1 VSDVVLYSLEAHIVR
16 ITINR
21 PEARNALS
29 PEVNARLLDLLR
41 RVKEERDARVV
52 ILSGAGSRAFSAGA
66 DLGGGGMF
74 QQDQSF
80 LEKHDS
86 RGAFVE
92 LFRMMHGLG
101 KPLIAAVQGH
111 CLAGGFG
118 LALAC
123 DMLIASENAVF
134 GTPEIK
140 RGLFPMIIL
149 ATILRNVPRKRALQM
164 ILTGERIDA
173 AEAYRIGIANQVV
186 PADKFE
192 AAVDEMAHRLAS
204 LSPAILK
211 LGKDAFYRCQDMH
224 FEEALEFLKSQL
236 TLNLL
241 TEDVAEGIAAF
252 LEKRDPVWKGR

>member
-1 VSDVVLYSLEAHIVR
+1 VVV
-16 ITINR
+16 
-21 PEARNALS
+21 
-29 PEVNARLLDLLR
+29 
-41 RVKEERDARVV
+41 
-52 ILSGAGSRAFSAGA
+52 LSGAGGRAFSAGA

-80 LEKHDS
+80 LEKHDA
-86 RGAFVE
+86 RGAFTD
-92 LFRMMHGLG
+92 LFRTMHGLG
-101 KPLIAAVQGH
+101 KPILAAVQGY

-123 DMLIASENAVF
+123 DLLVAADDAVF

-140 RGLFPMIIL
+140 RGLFPMIIM
-149 ATILRNVPRKRALQM
+149 ATIIRNVGRKKTLEM

-173 AEAYRIGIANQVV
+173 AEAHRIGIANQVV
-186 PADKFE
+186 PREKFE
-192 AAVDEMAHRLAS
+192 AAVDEMARKLAS

-224 FEEALEFLKSQL
+224 FDDALEFLKSQL
-236 TLNLL
+236 TLNVL

>member
-1 VSDVVLYSLEAHIVR
+1 MSDVVLYSLKAPIAR

-29 PEVNARLLDLLR
+29 PEVNARLLELLR
-41 RVKEERDARVV
+41 RAKEDGEARVV
-52 ILSGAGSRAFSAGA
+52 VLSGAGGRAFSAGA
-66 DLGGGGMF
+66 DLGGGMF

-80 LEKHDS
+80 LEKHDA

-92 LFRMMHGLG
+92 IFRTMHTLG
-101 KPLIAAVQGH
+101 KPILAAVQGY

-123 DMLIASENAVF
+123 DILIASDDAVF

-149 ATILRNVPRKRALQM
+149 ATIMRNVPRKKTLEM

-186 PADKFE
+186 PREKFDV
-192 AAVDEMAHRLAS
+192 AVDEMARRLAS

-211 LGKDAFYRCQDMH
+211 LGKDAFYRCQDMG
-224 FEEALEFLKSQL
+224 FDDALEFLKSQL
-236 TLNLL
+236 TLNVL

>member
-1 VSDVVLYSLEAHIVR
+1 MSDVVLYAQKAHIAR

-29 PEVNARLLDLLR
+29 PDVNARLLEFFHR
-41 RVKEERDARVV
+41 AKEEKEARVV
-52 ILSGAGSRAFSAGA
+52 VLSGAGGRAFSAGA

-80 LEKHDS
+80 LEKHDA
-86 RGAFVE
+86 RGGFLE
-92 LFRMMHGLG
+92 LFRVMHSLG
-101 KPLIAAVQGH
+101 KPIIAAVQGY

-123 DMLIASENAVF
+123 DLLIASDDAVF

-149 ATILRNVPRKRALQM
+149 ATIIRNIGRKKTLEL

-173 AEAYRIGIANQVV
+173 AEAYRIGLANRVV
-186 PADKFE
+186 SREKFDAE
-192 AAVDEMAHRLAS
+192 VDEMGRRLAS

-211 LGKDAFYRCQDMH
+211 LGKDAFYHCQDMH
-224 FEEALEFLKSQL
+224 FDDALEFLKSQL
-236 TLNLL
+236 TLNVL